1 MTNPSVPPGLT
12 QPTVAA
18 LPPGAS
24 NPKEAALIEQQN
36 ANNKLNNMSRI
47 AGGKR
52 RYRGGAD
59 AIAVPQFQM
68 QYTPTGGP
76 GTNPNDIIANSS
88 STSMQSTAWASQDS
102 QATKMGGRRRKRT
115 IKGGESS
122 DLDWGCYSGGKRY
135 TKNRRNKS
143 NKSNKTRNLK
153 RKTRRYRR
161 RR

>member
-1 MTNPSVPPGLT
+1 MSNPNIPPGLI

-36 ANNKLNNMSRI
+36 ANDKLNNMNKI

-52 RYRGGAD
+52 RYRGGGD
-59 AIAVPQFQM
+59 VAVPQFQM

-122 DLDWGCYSGGKRY
+122 ELDWGCYSGGKRY
-135 TKNRRNKS
+135 TKNRRNK
-143 NKSNKTRNLK
+143 TRSLK